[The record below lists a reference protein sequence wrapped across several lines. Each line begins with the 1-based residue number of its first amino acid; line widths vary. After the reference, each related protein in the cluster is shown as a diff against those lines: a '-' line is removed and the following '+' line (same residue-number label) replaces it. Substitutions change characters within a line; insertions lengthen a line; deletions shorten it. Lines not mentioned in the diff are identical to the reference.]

1 MAQHD
6 IYALPGGLLVV
17 DLQTDLIGLSTTR
30 VVAPL
35 VRHDPATELGKLN
48 PIIAV
53 GEEVYMVRVQALAA
67 VSQGQLRKRV
77 GSAAEIADDLL
88 RAVDILMR
96 GF

>member
-6 IYALPGGLLVV
+6 IYALPGGILVV
-17 DLQTDLIGLSTTR
+17 DLQTDLIGLSATR

-35 VRHDPATELGKLN
+35 VRHDPATMLGRLN
-48 PIIAV
+48 PIISL
-53 GEEVYMVRVQALAA
+53 GEQLYMVRVQAMAA

-77 GSAAEIADDLL
+77 VSAAAIADQLL